1 MAKKSDTS
9 LDAGDN
15 EETQTVVETVD
26 VADDGLVEVRK
37 GSETLRVH
45 PTCVKAHA
53 EAGWSE

>member
-9 LDAGDN
+9 LDAADN
-15 EETQTVVETVD
+15 EETQTAIETVD
-26 VADDGLVEVRK
+26 VADDGLVEVSK

-53 EAGWSE
+53 EAGWK